1 MSSENTVF
9 MLNLLQNNV
18 ESARDLQL
26 TALEQ
31 LCLLLLQTDSAEI
44 LKKEF
49 PPSSFVPVLIKIF
62 VDFESPPV
70 ILESAAR
77 VLTYYLQILP
87 LESSSCLF
95 DSEGTLCTICLYLE
109 SSNLENT
116 IENDLA
122 QQIIKLLEELVRR
135 DSNVLKLS
143 NCIPSVFEF
152 ISNSWKFI
160 HLDTLR
166 SGLFVAGRIANFL
179 DLWLKSESEIISE
192 NQQPSATSLPPQLFR
207 LQSWIASLVKL
218 ISHRDLQVS
227 CSCLDCLHVIITACR
242 RLPISWSVI
251 SQLTSEN
258 NLVETFLS
266 LLSPP
271 EPILTNSEGIKC
283 NEETTL
289 LKTETIEMEDA
300 ASVTQDGER
309 HVCGSSDAACISLMN
324 HRTCLTGPLATIVVD
339 LILNL
344 CQGQTNLLSSI
355 AQSPALARLFQHAL
369 FDYAVGRNDATATK
383 SLNSNLDGLI
393 PTLQLADGLLT
404 LAMTLPCQIGQSQTN
419 PESPQSSTNGAVH
432 IKCELGT
439 DTSQNERER
448 VEKHDKLLPVVG
460 DQGRI
465 IWENYLK
472 GRLVSPGHN
481 DPAAAYMRSGLP
493 APPSLTSSSSS
504 ITSSS
509 GQLIDQIPQA
519 AFFAA
524 RQAFDHLGI
533 SDEAKLASE
542 RFHQWLAN
550 SLANRANMADILS
563 ILQSGQ
569 INGCWVD
576 SVGQPLLAWSLSTGH
591 GAATLALCN
600 RGADVNAGL
609 TASAI
614 HYAIAY
620 GQYQCVRR
628 LLGCSLSSDDNQI
641 LTEASTANP
650 RLRDYQGRTPA
661 QLGLQALASAIECGM
676 EVEQSLNQARLLQEA
691 EDKFKLEVD
700 ENLASPFANL
710 LKLALP
716 VLIEVY
722 MNTTRPEVKL
732 RALQIIARSVRSKTG
747 FVVLYQMQK
756 CSENRSTGGNIS
768 ASNSR
773 GTPMCNRLVQ
783 TIAHV
788 LSQGSAEEV
797 FTALTTIPALID
809 QPYFLT
815 WMHRH
820 GIPDLLAWRSK
831 LYEEEISGQANSK
844 EENDIV
850 GKRPA
855 EVPNSPVKTS
865 VREILPM
872 CIPPYVKKP
881 RIIPLEPEETTSSF
895 QCIYELGQQQAY
907 NMGDWYIMRTDLD
920 SLLLFHEFAVLWL
933 EVSPKFRSTTTK
945 ATSIGSSTGVTAE
958 EEKVTAHSA
967 YHTINAYLI
976 TRKDKCVKSD
986 VEVVTP
992 LLPVGQNSSAV
1003 SATEDAG
1010 QLSKQSAL
1018 YCPNSSEAVEN
1029 LTVLQF
1035 RADSSPV
1042 DKSDLAN
1049 DLWRRLLPLIVQIRH
1064 MFYGMLPLP
1073 IFKSTSPTSGSR
1085 KTNKTKQ
1092 TDRLKPPVKTPKLQ
1106 VPGCSTTTHDRTSPD
1121 MSSTLS
1127 PGCLISRTCA
1137 TSSSIGGHQSEDTC
1151 AVKDIRSLCVVQTDV
1166 SNRMTSSAVE
1176 PRQTEQQSAENLKDK
1191 FEPET
1196 SINYPVVSDLHRSTN
1211 SQLSS
1216 ESPHDVASPAENEI
1230 NTDRID
1236 ATYQHMR
1243 VELPD
1248 LGGSFSSQVTGKA
1261 TPGLPQSK
1269 PATSSDFVNQHS
1281 ITEMPKD
1288 EPNKTEQIHTSVG
1301 RETEHES
1308 PGYNN
1313 GLSTSGK
1320 VLLLR
1325 VGPIRL
1331 SLSPQGLWIL
1341 TEPNIETKV
1350 HLPTVEGRYLDVCV
1364 HPECKSRWNPDCSD
1378 DVTDYNGKTVKLSDK
1393 TGDLPSHPPRAPEYA
1408 ARNSPCTAETDF
1420 SIIREAQERKYDTIK
1435 ILCHPTRLGGI
1446 RVYDELDKLIYQ
1458 TGPITRSSGN
1468 LRLTRLLDNLSFNQK
1483 QYVRTKHRENRLRNI
1498 QQTIIRVALALSNLL
1513 KRLMSK
1519 KLISQAQKLSSPLF
1533 EKHLL
1538 KNESGMIPQ
1547 LTALT
1552 DWFCSANVP
1561 TGTEVNRRNS
1571 SLDVSHLIECLRHS
1585 TPYEILSSQIIP
1597 QMYFWLKQ
1605 RMERERFK
1613 RYVWRQIN
1621 DWNESKIYE
1630 DEQSHLDGIL
1640 TGLNLEVLTKK
1651 LIETLELVCIPFV
1664 VNYNRPNTCLT
1675 TIAANL

>member
-1 MSSENTVF
+1 MKMSNENTIF
-9 MLNLLQNNV
+9 LLNLLQNSV
-18 ESARDLQL
+18 GSARDLQL

-49 PPSSFVPVLIKIF
+49 PPSSFIPVLIKF
-62 VDFESPPV
+62 FADFESPSV

-87 LESSSCLF
+87 LESSTCLF
-95 DSEGTLCTICLYLE
+95 ETETALCAICLYLE

-135 DSNVLKLS
+135 DSNVLKLT

-152 ISNSWKFI
+152 ISSSWNFI

-166 SGLFVAGRIANFL
+166 SGLFVAGRIASFL
-179 DLWLKSESEIISE
+179 DLWLKNEIEIISE
-192 NQQPSATSLPPQLFR
+192 SQQLSAISPPPQLFR
-207 LQSWIASLVKL
+207 LQRWIANLVRL

-227 CSCLDCLHVIITACR
+227 CSGLDCLHVIITACR
-242 RLPISWSVI
+242 RLPTSWSVI

-258 NLVETFLS
+258 NLVDTFLS

-271 EPILTNSEGIKC
+271 EPALTNSEGIKC
-283 NEETTL
+283 NEGTTMS
-289 LKTETIEMEDA
+289 KIEAIKMENA
-300 ASVTQDGER
+300 ASVAQDGER
-309 HVCGSSDAACISLMN
+309 HVCGTSDDACINLMN
-324 HRTCLTGPLATIVVD
+324 CRTCLTGPLATVVVD

-344 CQGQTNLLSSI
+344 CQGQPNLLSSI
-355 AQSPALARLFQHAL
+355 AQSPALARLFQHVL
-369 FDYAVGRNDATATK
+369 FDYSVGRNEATARRT
-383 SLNSNLDGLI
+383 LNSNLDGLV

-404 LAMTLPCQIGQSQTN
+404 LAMTLPCPVGQSQTN
-419 PESPQSSTNGAVH
+419 LQFTQPSTNGAVH
-432 IKCELGT
+432 IKCGLGT
-439 DTSQNERER
+439 GTSQNELER
-448 VEKHDKLLPVVG
+448 VEKHDKLLPHAG
-460 DQGRI
+460 EQYRI
-465 IWENYLK
+465 IWENCLK
-472 GRLVSPGHN
+472 ARLVSPGRN
-481 DPAAAYMRSGLP
+481 DPLAAYVCSSLP
-493 APPSLTSSSSS
+493 APPLLTSSSSS
-504 ITSSS
+504 VTSTS
-509 GQLIDQIPQA
+509 GQLNDQVPQA

-533 SDEAKLASE
+533 SDDVKLASE
-542 RFHQWLAN
+542 RFHHWLAN

-569 INGCWVD
+569 INGCWMD

-591 GAATLALCN
+591 GAATVALCN
-600 RGADVNAGL
+600 RGADVNTGL
-609 TASAI
+609 TASAV

-620 GQYQCVRR
+620 GQYQCVLR
-628 LLGCSLSSDDNQI
+628 LLGCSLSPDDNQI

-661 QLGLQALASAIECGM
+661 QLGLQALASAVERGT

-722 MNTTRPEVKL
+722 MNITRPEIKL

-756 CSENRSTGGNIS
+756 CSETRSTDGNIP

-773 GTPMCNRLVQ
+773 GTSICNRLVQ

-831 LYEEEISGQANSK
+831 LYEQEISGQANSK
-844 EENDIV
+844 EDNDIV
-850 GKRPA
+850 GKRLT
-855 EVPNSPVKTS
+855 EVLNSPVKAS

-881 RIIPLEPEETTSSF
+881 QASPDFCCWYIITQSSCQFSEKNAVRLTETSSF

-907 NMGDWYIMRTDLD
+907 NMGDWYIMRTDLN
-920 SLLLFHEFAVLWL
+920 SLLLFHEFAILWL
-933 EVSPKFRSTTTK
+933 EVTPKLRSTTTT
-945 ATSIGSSTGVTAE
+945 ATFIGSSTAVTVE
-958 EEKVTAHSA
+958 EETVTAHSA

-976 TRKDKCVKSD
+976 TRKDKCAKSD

-1003 SATEDAG
+1003 SATEDSG
-1010 QLSKQSAL
+1010 QMSKQSAL
-1018 YCPNSSEAVEN
+1018 YCPNSSEAIEN

-1049 DLWRRLLPLIVQIRH
+1049 ELWRRLLPLIVQIRH

-1073 IFKSTSPTSGSR
+1073 IFKSASPTSGPR

-1092 TDRLKPPVKTPKLQ
+1092 TNRLKPPVKIPKLQ
-1106 VPGCSTTTHDRTSPD
+1106 VPGCSTTTHDSTSPE
-1121 MSSTLS
+1121 MPNTLS

-1137 TSSSIGGHQSEDTC
+1137 TSSSIGGHQSEDIC
-1151 AVKDIRSLCVVQTDV
+1151 AVKDIRNLCIVQTDV
-1166 SNRMTSSAVE
+1166 SNRVTSSAVE
-1176 PRQTEQQSAENLKDK
+1176 SRQTEQQSDAPYTAENLKDD

-1196 SINYPVVSDLHRSTN
+1196 SINYPVVSDPHRSSN
-1211 SQLSS
+1211 SQLS
-1216 ESPHDVASPAENEI
+1216 ESPHDAPSPVANEI
-1230 NTDRID
+1230 NTDRSD
-1236 ATYQHMR
+1236 ATHQQMR
-1243 VELPD
+1243 VEVPD
-1248 LGGSFSSQVTGKA
+1248 LGESFSSEVTGKA
-1261 TPGLPQSK
+1261 TPGLPQSR
-1269 PATSSDFVNQHS
+1269 PVTSSDFVNQHS
-1281 ITEMPKD
+1281 AAEMPKT
-1288 EPNKTEQIHTSVG
+1288 EPNKTEQIYTSVG
-1301 RETEHES
+1301 REAEPES
-1308 PGYNN
+1308 PGCNN

-1320 VLLLR
+1320 VILLR

-1331 SLSPQGLWIL
+1331 SLSPQGLWLLI
-1341 TEPNIETKV
+1341 EPKIDSKL
-1350 HLPTVEGRYLDVCV
+1350 HLPTTDSRYIDVCL

-1378 DVTDYNGKTVKLSDK
+1378 DVTDYNGKTVQFSNK
-1393 TGDLPSHPPRAPEYA
+1393 TGGLPSQLTCAPEYA
-1408 ARNSPCTAETDF
+1408 ARNSPRIAQTDF
-1420 SIIREAQERKYDTIK
+1420 SVIGGAQKSKCETIK

-1446 RVYDELDKLIYQ
+1446 RVYDELDNLIYQ

-1483 QYVRTKHRENRLRNI
+1483 QYVRTK
-1498 QQTIIRVALALSNLL
+1498 
-1513 KRLMSK
+1513 
-1519 KLISQAQKLSSPLF
+1519 
-1533 EKHLL
+1533 
-1538 KNESGMIPQ
+1538 
-1547 LTALT
+1547 
-1552 DWFCSANVP
+1552 
-1561 TGTEVNRRNS
+1561 
-1571 SLDVSHLIECLRHS
+1571 
-1585 TPYEILSSQIIP
+1585 
-1597 QMYFWLKQ
+1597 
-1605 RMERERFK
+1605 
-1613 RYVWRQIN
+1613 
-1621 DWNESKIYE
+1621 
-1630 DEQSHLDGIL
+1630 
-1640 TGLNLEVLTKK
+1640 
-1651 LIETLELVCIPFV
+1651 
-1664 VNYNRPNTCLT
+1664 
-1675 TIAANL
+1675 